1 MGSEVEELA
10 SGLRS
15 CDLQDVTSTE
25 LRYLRSPLLVGVD
38 VDASVVAGWP
48 IYRFLCGGERKPD
61 ADGFVDMTNGALF
74 PPRWVAVCMAVRRE
88 YKYGIPTQDEYNDYF
103 TWCMVTDS
111 EGSTRMSS
119 IIYTT
124 LPCTFSSLY
133 FFDVFP
139 DFKKP
144 ISCDGRR
151 IPFMPDEM
159 AEKFCGPRF
168 LPLRSNPP
176 FEIKPA
182 DLREAVFDASPSA
195 GVVSSGD
202 ARDKGKEKVVDS
214 AGSDEAEEKVV
225 WLPTKQSQC
234 DPSEV
239 SETKQQ
245 DSLCHPEQLPRQDGE
260 KTDPDVSTSD
270 QAVETPA
277 PPIQSQVQT
286 WAGAVRK
293 GSKGRGSKPV
303 PSTNEATTR
312 HVPRTTTLK
321 LGAKPFVPRGRG
333 RRGHK

>member
-1 MGSEVEELA
+1 MDSDAEDLT

-15 CDLQDVTSTE
+15 CDFQDTSPSE
-25 LRYLRSPLLVGVD
+25 QRYLRSPLYVGED
-38 VDASVVAGWP
+38 VDASVIAGWP
-48 IYRFLCGGERKPD
+48 IYRFLCGGESKPD
-61 ADGFVDMTNGALF
+61 ADGFVEMTGGALF

-111 EGSTRMSS
+111 EGKTRMSA

-159 AEKFCGPRF
+159 AEKLCGPVFR
-168 LPLRSNPP
+168 PLRSIPP
-176 FEIKPA
+176 FEVRSE
-182 DLREAVFDASPSA
+182 DLRVAVYDATPSS
-195 GVVSSGD
+195 VVVPPVD
-202 ARDKGKEKVVDS
+202 DRDKGKEKVVEAS
-214 AGSDEAEEKVV
+214 GSEEAKEEAV
-225 WLPTKQSQC
+225 WLPTKQLQIG
-234 DPSEV
+234 PSEV
-239 SETKQQ
+239 TEAKQLSSPS
-245 DSLCHPEQLPRQDGE
+245 DLEQHPRQDGE
-260 KTDPDVSTSD
+260 KTDPDFPPLD
-270 QAVETPA
+270 QAVGQPA
-277 PPIQSQVQT
+277 PPIQSQRQT
-286 WAGAVRK
+286 WAGAVRNE
-293 GSKGRGSKPV
+293 SKGRGSKPV
-303 PSTNEATTR
+303 PSTNEVTTR